1 MEAAMAENNNV
12 AAEDEY
18 VDVED
23 DANDDNAVIDAVK
36 LVSTED
42 SWAATAKVPAKG
54 SGRCTGADDNIAW
67 MDGEVDCSREP
78 NQLEGKGKAE
88 AEEEAEAE

>member
-1 MEAAMAENNNV
+1 MAENNVV

-18 VDVED
+18 VDVEA
-23 DANDDNAVIDAVK
+23 DANDDNAAIDAVR

-42 SWAATAKVPAKG
+42 SSADSWAAPAKG
-54 SGRCTGADDNIAW
+54 SCGRCTGADDNIAW

-78 NQLEGKGKAE
+78 NQLEGKGKVD
-88 AEEEAEAE
+88 AEEEAEVE